1 MSLMP
6 AVQCLTTE
14 PGLIS
19 GRAGEKE
26 KDDNPTKQRRY
37 FVKTGRYVDN
47 EEEILASRSAGAE
60 KVILDKPPADLKSI
74 FPKLSLR

>member
-1 MSLMP
+1 M
-6 AVQCLTTE
+6 TT
-14 PGLIS
+14 LRS
-19 GRAGEKE
+19 
-26 KDDNPTKQRRY
+26 
-37 FVKTGRYVDN
+37 GRYVDN